1 VQYTH
6 PLCLQQAPAF
16 QSLSEAIHHSNSNSP
31 LDGVIISTP
40 TPTHERLITEA
51 ANNNINIFT
60 EKPVDETSAK
70 IRKLFNAVR
79 AQNVHLCCG
88 FQRRFDDSYL
98 SLYNTI
104 HSGGIGTPLTAS
116 IFFGDHPVP
125 SRQFLLQG
133 GGNIISDCSAHDV
146 DYIRW
151 VLGDEV
157 ESVFAMGTSSD
168 EELRDKNVIDNAT
181 MVMKFLK
188 GEKCTGLS
196 LENKDRY

>member
-1 VQYTH
+1 M
-6 PLCLQQAPAF
+6 
-16 QSLSEAIHHSNSNSP
+16 
-31 LDGVIISTP
+31 
-40 TPTHERLITEA
+40 
-51 ANNNINIFT
+51 
-60 EKPVDETSAK
+60 
-70 IRKLFNAVR
+70 
-79 AQNVHLCCG
+79 
-88 FQRRFDDSYL
+88 
-98 SLYNTI
+98 
-104 HSGGIGTPLTAS
+104 
-116 IFFGDHPVP
+116 P

-196 LENKDRY
+196 LENKDRN